1 MRFAAAFATLC
12 DALNHAFLSNPLLSH
27 CHCSSSSTGAAHDNI
42 ESRSSS
48 DDDAATT
55 SSSSGGSANATVIN
69 GSSAARAALEAVA
82 VLSATLD
89 DDNNT
94 SSAAAMPPSSSS
106 GRAAPARSPPPRL
119 LHAINESTKWVVS
132 AAVMAVL
139 LAARNEWAAWAVVGA
154 VASSFLCKVLKRA
167 INESRPPSARK
178 KDPGMPSSHANS
190 LNFLSAYAALSL
202 RQHAAG
208 SNGSAE
214 LGAATVAAGL
224 FLTWLRVALG
234 YHTWPQVIVGGVLGG
249 ASAAAWFYWGTRGG
263 AVAAIVSTPGGYAAL
278 CGATVVGIVAFAA
291 RNVLQWVDERAAA
304 KGGAARVAA
313 A

>member
-1 MRFAAAFATLC
+1 MHCGFAAAFATLC

-48 DDDAATT
+48 GDDAAAT
-55 SSSSGGSANATVIN
+55 SSSSGSANATV
-69 GSSAARAALEAVA
+69 SSSARAALEAVA

-89 DDNNT
+89 DEAG
-94 SSAAAMPPSSSS
+94 AAAMPPSSSS

-154 VASSFLCKVLKRA
+154 VASSFLCKVLKCA
-167 INESRPPSARK
+167 INGSRPPRARK

-202 RQHAAG
+202 RQHASSSGGA
-208 SNGSAE
+208 AE

-234 YHTWPQVIVGGVLGG
+234 YHTWPQVIVGGMLGS
-249 ASAAAWFYWGTRGG
+249 ASAAAWFYWGTGG

-278 CGATVVGIVAFAA
+278 CGATVFGIVAFAA